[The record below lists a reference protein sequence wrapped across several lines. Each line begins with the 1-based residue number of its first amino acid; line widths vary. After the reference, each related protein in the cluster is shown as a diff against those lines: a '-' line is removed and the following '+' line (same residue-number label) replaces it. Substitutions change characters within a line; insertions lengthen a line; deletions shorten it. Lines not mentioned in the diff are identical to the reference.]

1 MKLKLVAVAVTSLL
15 AAGAVNAAEVY
26 NKDANKLDIYG
37 KVHAQHYFSDDT
49 SSDGDKTYA
58 RVWASKVKLR
68 SMTSWLV
75 SVSGNMNSKAT
86 VLNPRGSEADKTRLA
101 FLWSEIR

>member
-37 KVHAQHYFSDDT
+37 KVHAQHYFSDDNG
-49 SSDGDKTYA
+49 SDGDKTYA
-58 RVWASKVKLR
+58 RLASKVKLR

-75 SVSGNMNSKAT
+75 LVSGNMNSKAT
-86 VLNPRGSEADKTRLA
+86 VLNPRALKQTKLVWHSLV
-101 FLWSEIR
+101 

>member
-26 NKDANKLDIYG
+26 NKDGNKLDLYG
-37 KVHAQHYFSDDT
+37 KVHALHYFSDDT
-49 SSDGDKTYA
+49 AAMATKPT

-68 SMTSWLV
+68 STTSWLV
-75 SVSGNMNSKAT
+75 TASGNMSSKAT
-86 VLNPRGSEADKTRLA
+86 VLNPRVLKQTKLVWHSLV
-101 FLWSEIR
+101 